1 VTALPEDVTTR
12 VRSNLVS
19 QAESKGFPELRPAVE
34 EARQALLAEAEGLSE
49 GQAAFQPAGEGEAGW
64 SVIEVLRHVIFE
76 EEDVTR
82 RILELAAGH
91 PTAGTEIGRPR
102 GREDAL
108 LSALVHDLREVRRG
122 LLVLIEG
129 IQGSERLDATA
140 PHPWFGELNCR
151 AWFLFQRVHDGDHAR
166 QIQAIKAAQGFPAA

>member
-1 VTALPEDVTTR
+1 MTALPEDVATR
-12 VRSNLVS
+12 VRSYLVS

-34 EARQALLAEAEGLSE
+34 EARQALIAEVDGLSE
-49 GQAAFQPAGEGEAGW
+49 AQAAFKPAGEGEAGW

-91 PTAGTEIGRPR
+91 PSAGTEIGRLR
-102 GREDAL
+102 GREDASLSTL
-108 LSALVHDLREVRRG
+108 LHDLREVRRG
-122 LLVLIEG
+122 LLVLVEG
-129 IQGSERLDATA
+129 IQGSERLDATS

-166 QIQAIKAAQGFPAA
+166 QIQAIRATPGFPAA